1 MNKKL
6 YLLVLGAASLA
17 LQPVNARSQFT
28 KKQVAKVVNTD
39 VAISLATSIGSTH
52 PEISVHNIISVVK
65 PADMPVV
72 SFGSKKEDQLLGCD
86 VIYNSDSLNVL
97 QPEHSMRRDDWLM

>member
-28 KKQVAKVVNTD
+28 R
-39 VAISLATSIGSTH
+39 
-52 PEISVHNIISVVK
+52 
-65 PADMPVV
+65 V
-72 SFGSKKEDQLLGCD
+72 SS
-86 VIYNSDSLNVL
+86 
-97 QPEHSMRRDDWLM
+97 SMFSFLIMF

>member
-17 LQPVNARSQFT
+17 LQPVNARSQLA

-39 VAISLATSIGSTH
+39 VAISLATSIDST
-52 PEISVHNIISVVK
+52 PEIEISVPNIISVVK

-97 QPEHSMRRDDWLM
+97 PTRTFDEKGR

>member
-1 MNKKL
+1 MNKKF

-17 LQPVNARSQFT
+17 LQPVNARNQFA

-39 VAISLATSIGSTH
+39 VATSVTSSSSSSSTTTSY
-52 PEISVHNIISVVK
+52 ERNIISVIK

-72 SFGSKKEDQLLGCD
+72 SFGSKKE
-86 VIYNSDSLNVL
+86 
-97 QPEHSMRRDDWLM
+97 EHSMRRDDWLM